1 MIGSSYTRTQLH
13 QPSAKVSSPQLA
25 PQFNVVSGLQCI
37 VEKVIQK
44 IHFARFMCVLRVF
57 LSSFFSCPPTKETSL
72 FGEFGFI
79 PEPLLKMET
88 QTRNLLP
95 RVAFQRSIFGQGVLV
110 SRSAEGLALISVVD
124 GENSVVQD
132 VVTSVFNGSYFLDLH
147 FEQHDKDLFYFV
159 KVLKLCAPAVVAY
172 PTGARTR
179 RLFVSNLRHS
189 CPYSPVGFW
198 YFY

>member
-1 MIGSSYTRTQLH
+1 
-13 QPSAKVSSPQLA
+13 
-25 PQFNVVSGLQCI
+25 
-37 VEKVIQK
+37 
-44 IHFARFMCVLRVF
+44 
-57 LSSFFSCPPTKETSL
+57 
-72 FGEFGFI
+72 
-79 PEPLLKMET
+79 MET

-159 KVLKLCAPAVVAY
+159 KVLKPCAAAVLAYFPAFARDVRSNIRVDVLSDWVLIFVPSSPRA
-172 PTGARTR
+172 PTTTTCHVFSIRICFVL
-179 RLFVSNLRHS
+179 LFK
-189 CPYSPVGFW
+189 
-198 YFY
+198 